1 MEMSIRSQNKIQ
13 FPNPCPL
20 TTMSSQKHF
29 GGGIKLLD
37 WMEAEQINWMERIVH
52 EAISDA

>member
-1 MEMSIRSQNKIQ
+1 
-13 FPNPCPL
+13 
-20 TTMSSQKHF
+20 MSSQKHF